1 MAASNIERLLAEISS
16 AEDPIEELQSLKA
29 ALLSIPLD
37 ALTESLTGQRFDAIF
52 FLLNSTQREQVELCV
67 DIIERIL
74 MAHST
79 VDLAENYRDELQEG
93 LTHPNETVKILALT
107 QIGRMVEHPDAVT
120 EILNDHDILE
130 AVIRCIGEEKMAVAK
145 LAIQSLSMMS
155 HSKPGLEK
163 LFHSDLL
170 KAMKDVMAT
179 SDIVRYRIYEL
190 VVEIS
195 GVSPISLGYC
205 ANSNFISQL
214 LGELTGDDV
223 LIRATAIEMV
233 TNLAHSQ
240 HGRQYLAQQ
249 GIMDKCSNMI
259 RDADT
264 DPLSSLYLPGLIK
277 FFGNLAIMDS
287 PQQVCENYPAFQNK
301 VFEMALDPDP
311 VMIGVAL
318 DTLGLL
324 GSTVE
329 GKQVLQKT
337 GEKFKAVLLKMS
349 QHASSGAT
357 ELRVHSL
364 DAISQL
370 LTLQPEQQ
378 TEALLALTESWFH
391 LLSNQPMEMI
401 REISAQ
407 PFPELHCQGLGIFTA
422 IATQPWGQRLMIS
435 TPGFM
440 EFILDRSTG
449 QTKEAKD
456 AKFELVETLV
466 CSSTAEKIVGSQHY
480 ISLKTFLREESYH
493 VSAVAAVSTE
503 GTD

>member
-1 MAASNIERLLAEISS
+1 MAASIESLLAEISS
-16 AEDPIEELQSLKA
+16 VEDPIEELQSLKT
-29 ALLSIPLD
+29 ALLSISLS
-37 ALTESLTGQRFDAIF
+37 ALRESLTGQRFDVIF
-52 FLLNSTQREQVELCV
+52 SLLNSSQREQVELCV
-67 DIIERIL
+67 DILERIL
-74 MAHST
+74 MAHSP
-79 VDLAENYRDELQEG
+79 VDLAQKYRGELQEG

-120 EILNDHDILE
+120 EILNDHNILE

-145 LAIQSLSMMS
+145 QAIQSLSMMS

-249 GIMDKCSNMI
+249 GIMDKISNMI
-259 RDADT
+259 RGADT

-357 ELRVHSL
+357 ELRVRSL

-378 TEALLALTESWFH
+378 TEDLLALTESWFH
-391 LLSNQPMEMI
+391 LLSNQPMDLI
-401 REISAQ
+401 RNISTQ
-407 PFPELHCQGLGIFTA
+407 PIPELHCRALRIFSA

-456 AKFELVETLV
+456 AKFELVETLA
-466 CSSTAEKIVGSQHY
+466 CSSTATEILGSQHY
-480 ISLKTFLREESYH
+480 ISLKTYLREGPYH

-503 GTD
+503 GAD